1 VYVEKEDDGST
12 LFTCLYV
19 DNLIFTG
26 NNLIMFKD
34 FKKSMV
40 QEFEIIDIGLM
51 TYFFGLEVIQKK
63 RIFVSQSGYAK
74 DILEKLKMK
83 ICNRYQ
89 I

>member
-1 VYVEKEDDGST
+1 MYVEKEDDGST

-26 NNLIMFKD
+26 NNPIMFKD

-51 TYFFGLEVIQKK
+51 TYFFWIRSDTKK
-63 RIFVSQSGYAK
+63 KGFLYPKAVMPKIF
-74 DILEKLKMK
+74 LKS
-83 ICNRYQ
+83 
-89 I
+89 

>member
-1 VYVEKEDDGST
+1 
-12 LFTCLYV
+12 
-19 DNLIFTG
+19 
-26 NNLIMFKD
+26 
-34 FKKSMV
+34 MV

>member
-1 VYVEKEDDGST
+1 
-12 LFTCLYV
+12 
-19 DNLIFTG
+19 
-26 NNLIMFKD
+26 MFKD

-40 QEFEIIDIGLM
+40 QEFEIIDIHWSNDI
-51 TYFFGLEVIQKK
+51 FFWIRSDTKK
-63 RIFVSQSGYAK
+63 KGIFVSQSGYAK